1 MSHSPSRQSKV
12 ERLDKSR
19 STSRT
24 SVNIQFPERPRPI
37 RLLVRDVFGDRGE
50 HAFEKYDSRWEP
62 MCGISIP
69 GNINDR
75 AAIGTRNKS
84 NGACSSR
91 QWSRASCILPS
102 FPLSYGCTIGTAQ
115 CRDPIP
121 FILLPLSTVYFRQQ
135 QQEPLYRSTR
145 TYTLTK
151 SGDTSGAFT
160 KQNLRRPCARA
171 QQKNLRKSWA
181 ISPLTPRST
190 AKNFS
195 LGLVDIS
202 RVLLAYS
209 EMESIYNF
217 ANGHS
222 VLPLATL
229 RYHSRKVYLFVETQ
243 YSSCKKNVI

>member
-1 MSHSPSRQSKV
+1 
-12 ERLDKSR
+12 
-19 STSRT
+19 
-24 SVNIQFPERPRPI
+24 
-37 RLLVRDVFGDRGE
+37 
-50 HAFEKYDSRWEP
+50 

-75 AAIGTRNKS
+75 VSIGTRNKS

-102 FPLSYGCTIGTAQ
+102 SLSLHSPFPLGTAAPSAVS
-115 CRDPIP
+115 RSYSIY
-121 FILLPLSTVYFRQQ
+121 FTSTFYSIFSSTAAGTVLSI
-135 QQEPLYRSTR
+135 ETR

-151 SGDTSGAFT
+151 SGDTSGTFT
-160 KQNLRRPCARA
+160 RQNLRRLCKRARA
-171 QQKNLRKSWA
+171 SVRQENLRKSWA

-195 LGLVDIS
+195 PGLVDIS
-202 RVLLAYS
+202 LVLLAYS

-229 RYHSRKVYLFVETQ
+229 RYHSRKVYLYVEKLGA
-243 YSSCKKNVI
+243 YRAKKCGKNE